1 MKTIPPLSIA
11 RLGRAFAGII
21 LPMLLSVFTQV
32 ATAAPVTSKQ
42 AAAAV
47 TGWLSMDRTPLGE
60 NLGGSVQR
68 VDTFNSPAGNPVY
81 YVVYLEPSGFVIVAA
96 DDLVEPIVGFAC
108 AGRYDPSPE
117 NPLGALVSN
126 DVSARVACAQKAGS
140 VPSDPNALRAQAK
153 WQRLALKDGGQV
165 ITPKGLTTVSD
176 VRIAPLTQTTWD
188 QQTAAGAGTAAC
200 YNYYTP
206 PYANGSTAN
215 YPAGCVATAMS
226 QLMRYYQ
233 FPSTAVGT
241 ASFPIQVDGVP
252 HSYSLRGGDGAG
264 GPYVRNNMPL
274 VPPANPTT
282 AQCQAIGALVA
293 DAGATVSMQYSNTGS
308 SSSLIDA
315 KTALCSTFQFSN
327 AIKGWNN
334 NLSIGAGLLG
344 MINPN
349 LDARYPML
357 LGIQG
362 PSGGHAVVADG
373 YGYSASTLYHHL
385 NLGWSGASSAWYS
398 LPLID
403 ASPYTFNVIDGCVFN
418 AYTNGTGEIISG
430 RVLDQIGRPV
440 VNASVTATRTGGG
453 AYTTTTDPQGIYAL
467 ARIPSASSYSITIT
481 KDNYSSANTNLST
494 GTSTDMTSTS
504 GNRWRTDLTMNVLPT
519 AIDHLVWGTLASPQ
533 APNLPFSVTIMA
545 QNVTNGLATSFAG
558 PVALSGAVT
567 GVVSTNTVVG
577 NLGAS
582 ETDTDPTYDWTYGYA
597 LTPNTNLQVIS
608 VRSYSGSKV
617 SFWTD
622 TGTLLAEQN
631 VTSPPGTW
639 SEIALST
646 PLTLLAG
653 TTYRVSAYFPVGTTL
668 YLTKYSG
675 EWPTT
680 FANGTVGQDFYYVF
694 SDGFPNGVAGTGL
707 GPFLDLR
714 YTVGFS
720 NSIPVSPASS
730 GAFVNGVWY
739 GNIAVSQAAAS
750 VVLKADDGAGHVA
763 FSTPFNLITPIL
775 LLSPQRPAAGPF
787 TCTISSQPGQHLEI
801 LGSTNL
807 SNWITLTTLINSTGT
822 TNFTDS
828 TIGISKRF
836 YRAQQLP

>member
-1 MKTIPPLSIA
+1 
-11 RLGRAFAGII
+11 
-21 LPMLLSVFTQV
+21 
-32 ATAAPVTSKQ
+32 
-42 AAAAV
+42 
-47 TGWLSMDRTPLGE
+47 
-60 NLGGSVQR
+60 
-68 VDTFNSPAGNPVY
+68 
-81 YVVYLEPSGFVIVAA
+81 
-96 DDLVEPIVGFAC
+96 
-108 AGRYDPSPE
+108 
-117 NPLGALVSN
+117 
-126 DVSARVACAQKAGS
+126 
-140 VPSDPNALRAQAK
+140 
-153 WQRLALKDGGQV
+153 
-165 ITPKGLTTVSD
+165 
-176 VRIAPLTQTTWD
+176 
-188 QQTAAGAGTAAC
+188 
-200 YNYYTP
+200 
-206 PYANGSTAN
+206 
-215 YPAGCVATAMS
+215 
-226 QLMRYYQ
+226 MRYYQ
-233 FPSTAVGT
+233 FPTAAVGT
-241 ASFPIQVDGVP
+241 AGFTIYSDGSP
-252 HSYSLRGGDGAG
+252 LTYYLRGGDGAG
-264 GPYVRNNMPL
+264 GPYVWSNMPL
-274 VPPANPTT
+274 VPPAVPTT

-293 DAGATVSMQYSNTGS
+293 DAGATVHMQYTSPGS
-308 SSSLIDA
+308 ASALTDA
-315 KTALCSTFQFSN
+315 KTALTSTFHFAS
-327 AIKGWNN
+327 AIKGYNN
-334 NLSIGAGLLG
+334 GSDIGAGLVG

-349 LDARYPML
+349 LDARYPVL
-357 LGIQG
+357 LGIEG
-362 PSGGHAVVADG
+362 TNGGHAVVADG

-385 NLGWSGASSAWYS
+385 NLGWSGASTAWYS

-403 ASPYTFNVIDGCVFN
+403 TSLYTFTNIDGCVFN

-453 AYTTTTDPQGIYAL
+453 AYTTTTDTQGIYAL

-481 KDNYSSANTNLST
+481 KANYSSASTNLTT

-504 GNRWRTDLTMNVLPT
+504 GNRWGADLTMNVLPT
-519 AIDHLVWGTLASPQ
+519 AIDHLVWGALASLQ
-533 APNLPFSVTIMA
+533 APNLPFGVTIMA
-545 QNVTNGLATSFAG
+545 QNVTNGLATSFTG

-582 ETDTDPTYDWTYGYA
+582 QTDTDPTYDWTYGYA

-608 VRSYSGSKV
+608 VRTYSGSKV

-639 SEIALST
+639 SETALGT

-668 YLTKYSG
+668 YYTRYAG

-680 FANGTVGQDFYYVF
+680 FANGTVGQDLYYVF
-694 SDGFPNGVAGTGL
+694 SDGFPNGVAGTNM

-730 GAFVNGVWY
+730 GAFVNGFWS
-739 GNIAVSQAAAS
+739 GNITVSQAATN

-807 SNWITLTTLINSTGT
+807 SNWITLATLINTTGT

-828 TIGISKRF
+828 TPGIGRRF
-836 YRAQQLP
+836 YRAHQLP